1 MLLKIVFA
9 YILCDGCLLSMLGML
24 GIARDEINL
33 GGFNPR
39 NARLIYVLKLMNLIP
54 HIKK

>member
-24 GIARDEINL
+24 EISRDEINL

-39 NARLIYVLKLMNLIP
+39 MQG
-54 HIKK
+54 